1 MQRYQALDFIRGC
14 AVLGILLLNIT
25 GFGLPSAAYL
35 NPAWQGSVT
44 PQDAWTWA
52 VLDGLAQLK
61 FLTLFALLFGAG
73 LAMQIPR
80 GKRWISTRLT
90 LLVFIGFIHGVF
102 FWEGDILLD
111 YGLIG
116 LIIWRLLREVPS
128 ERALF
133 QTGVLLYL
141 VGCAVL
147 LIFGAISGNQSS
159 SGWQPGAAALEY
171 ESYWKLVGG
180 WEAVRN
186 RLDLLASGLMALASQ
201 YGWQLAG
208 LMLMGAALLRC
219 GWLTGAFSLQHYRRA
234 ALLLLT
240 TGWLIAVPGIAAQ
253 WQVHW
258 AQRWTSFYLQVP
270 RDLAAPFISLG
281 YAALCLGFWPALAR
295 SRLCRLIQ
303 GVGRMALS
311 NYLLQTLICTTLF
324 YRFDLFLRFDRLQ
337 LLALVPVIWAMNL
350 FFSALWLR
358 YFRQGPLEW
367 LWRWLTQRLS
377 ASGTAS
383 PPVR

>member
-52 VLDGLAQLK
+52 ILDGLAQLK

-73 LAMQIPR
+73 LALQIPR

-90 LLVFIGFIHGVF
+90 LLVLLGFIHGVF

-159 SGWQPGAAALEY
+159 SGWQPGAAVLEY

-180 WEAVRN
+180 WEAIRN

-201 YGWQLAG
+201 YGWQLNSA
-208 LMLMGAALLRC
+208 C
-219 GWLTGAFSLQHYRRA
+219 STTGAPH
-234 ALLLLT
+234 
-240 TGWLIAVPGIAAQ
+240 
-253 WQVHW
+253 
-258 AQRWTSFYLQVP
+258 
-270 RDLAAPFISLG
+270 
-281 YAALCLGFWPALAR
+281 C
-295 SRLCRLIQ
+295 C
-303 GVGRMALS
+303 
-311 NYLLQTLICTTLF
+311 C
-324 YRFDLFLRFDRLQ
+324 
-337 LLALVPVIWAMNL
+337 
-350 FFSALWLR
+350 
-358 YFRQGPLEW
+358 
-367 LWRWLTQRLS
+367 
-377 ASGTAS
+377 
-383 PPVR
+383 